1 VLLAALGEVS
11 LPSMVASLINAGM
24 AGADTAYV
32 LRQGTLMCVMALL
45 LVGIGLTGNILATRA
60 SIHYAADLRRD
71 CYRKIQTYS
80 FGDLDRIRTGSLVTR
95 LTNDITQI
103 RMFVMQ
109 MLRMGVRGP
118 AQLLGAMILA
128 FRINARLAL
137 VFLVVTP
144 TLGIVIGLIIR
155 AAMPR
160 FRTMQERIDA
170 LNTRLQECMANIRV
184 IKSFVREDFETGR
197 FERSSDDL
205 RGAALTANRTMLLQ
219 RPAMT
224 VIMNLTTIAFVWFGG
239 RLIIGGQMSVGDL
252 TAFVTYITQIL
263 TSLMMLSNIL
273 LTSSRAVVSSRRIR
287 EVLDLEPELDDEGA
301 SGFSVADGSIEF
313 RNVSYRYY
321 KNNPNTVLED
331 ISFTIRPGQTVG
343 IVGSTGSGKTTLVHM
358 IPRLMDP
365 DEGEVLV
372 GGRNVKTYK
381 LRELRNSVSMVLQ
394 NNLLFSGSVA
404 ENLRWGKEDASEEE
418 LREKASYAQADAF
431 ITAMPDSYETEL
443 GQGGVNL
450 SGGQKQRM
458 CIARALL
465 KSPKILIL
473 DDSTSAV
480 DTATEARIYQHF
492 DRDLKGMT
500 KLIIAQRVS
509 SIMHADLIL
518 VLDAGKLV
526 GSGAHEELLES
537 NTTYQ
542 EIYWSQMKRE
552 EKPA

>member
-1 VLLAALGEVS
+1 
-11 LPSMVASLINAGM
+11 MVASLINAGM